1 MKFKKILN
9 LTNLDFNLL
18 KISFKKIHFIYKMV
32 NDLIKRPAKF
42 IENGFWTVPIP
53 ETEIDYDLLE
63 SNRCVSLFDQ
73 NGYDL
78 THLEQLYARYNLPI
92 CDSYDKLQGNNSPVI
107 TIHRSV
113 QHTSIQTPWYVQ
125 HTEGDKKEGY
135 VLNHS
140 FILQRFGYQGEAKE
154 QLLKF
159 AKRNPLIYKVIN
171 ITPKWG
177 IDFSLDFVKAPKSKM
192 NDNESE
198 DSDFECFELL
208 HYEHDSFNYKDAN
221 EIKYRLEGVIETT
234 NFDEVAIDL
243 INKKSEWINLE
254 FFEQSDWKCK
264 YFNIPNERFKMVTWQ
279 N

>member
-1 MKFKKILN
+1 M
-9 LTNLDFNLL
+9 
-18 KISFKKIHFIYKMV
+18 S
-32 NDLIKRPAKF
+32 NDLFRRPAKF
-42 IENGFWTVPIP
+42 IKNGFWTVPIP
-53 ETEIDYDLLE
+53 ETEIDYDFLE

-78 THLEQLYARYNLPI
+78 TLLEQIYARYNLPI
-92 CDSYDKLQGNNSPVI
+92 CESYSDNRFTDKLNI

-113 QHTSIQTPWYVQ
+113 QHTSIQTPWYTQ
-125 HTEGDKKEGY
+125 KDKKEGY

-140 FILQRFGYQGEAKE
+140 FLLQRFGYEGEAKE

-177 IDFSLDFVKAPKSKM
+177 IDFSLDFVKAPTSSM
-192 NDNESE
+192 NDN
-198 DSDFECFELL
+198 DSSNAECFELF
-208 HYEHDSFNYKDAN
+208 HYEHDTFKYKDAN

-243 INKKSEWINLE
+243 IKKKSEWINLE
-254 FFEQSDWKCK
+254 FFEQSDWKCR